1 MNNSIAFMPRLP
13 NPKTKEGRVITEGIS
28 NSDYT
33 QAKLA
38 EELDVTPGFV
48 SQFATGHRPV
58 PWNKA
63 EELAIRI
70 RRKPEEISEEY
81 RKIKTHFEKVLN
93 EAANEKNKEANP
105 TPAEIEAGKGL
116 HAQWDERAFSS
127 GLTQKKIAEILDS
140 IQDLATQYLTQKIPL
155 DYETLSLFSRVLNTA
170 PEIIRGTPKKQ
181 GVMESQGAMESYT
194 SNENSWVDVRTYSQQ
209 MGLGTTGPEIAE
221 NMENTHTVKFRRD
234 SLNKHNLI
242 PKNLAIM
249 HGTGDSM
256 LPYIQSGDAIMFDVS
271 DTTPHHRH
279 IYVIITPGAGNDEY
293 NVKRCIIDYKH
304 SKRVFFAADNPE
316 GDHDWQL
323 PRWKDDPNYPIKII
337 GRVRWV
343 CRWA

>member
-1 MNNSIAFMPRLP
+1 MPRLP
-13 NPKTKEGRVITEGIS
+13 NPKTKEGRVITEGI
-28 NSDYT
+28 NHSDYT

-63 EELAIRI
+63 EELAARI

-93 EAANEKNKEANP
+93 EAPNEKNTKANP
-105 TPAEIEAGKGL
+105 TPAEIEAGKRL
-116 HAQWDERAFSS
+116 HAQWNERAFFSN
-127 GLTQKKIAEILDS
+127 LTQKEIAEILDS
-140 IQDLATQYLTQKIPL
+140 TQGLVTQYLTQRIPL

-170 PEIIRGTPKKQ
+170 PEIIRGTSQKQ
-181 GVMESQGAMESYT
+181 GVMEPQGVMGSYT
-194 SNENSWVDVRTYSQQ
+194 SNENSWADVRTYSQQ

-221 NMENTHTVKFRRD
+221 NVDIHTVKFRRD

-242 PKNLAIM
+242 PNNLVIM
-249 HGTGDSM
+249 HGAGDSM

-279 IYVIITPGAGNDEY
+279 IYVIITPGASNDEY

-343 CRWA
+343 CRWVE

>member
-1 MNNSIAFMPRLP
+1 MARPP
-13 NPKTKEGRVITEGIS
+13 NPKTKEGRVITEGIR

-38 EELDVTPGFV
+38 EELNVTPGFV

-63 EELAIRI
+63 EELAARI

-81 RKIKTHFEKVLN
+81 RKIKAHFEKVLN
-93 EAANEKNKEANP
+93 EAPNEKNKEANS
-105 TPAEIEAGKGL
+105 TPAEIEAGKRL
-116 HAQWDERAFSS
+116 HAQWDERAFFS
-127 GLTQKKIAEILDS
+127 GLTH
-140 IQDLATQYLTQKIPL
+140 
-155 DYETLSLFSRVLNTA
+155 A
-170 PEIIRGTPKKQ
+170 PEIIRGAFPKQ
-181 GVMESQGAMESYT
+181 EVMESST
-194 SNENSWVDVRTYSQQ
+194 SNENSWADVRTYSQQ
-209 MGLGTTGPEIAE
+209 MALGTTGPEIAE
-221 NMENTHTVKFRRD
+221 NVDIHTVKFRRD

-242 PKNLAIM
+242 PNNLVIM
-249 HGTGDSM
+249 HGAGDSM
-256 LPYIQSGDAIMFDVS
+256 LPYIQSGDSIMFDES
-271 DTTPHHRH
+271 DTTPHHKH
-279 IYVIITPGAGNDEY
+279 IYVIITPGAGADEY
-293 NVKRCIIDYKH
+293 NVKRCIIDDKH

-343 CRWA
+343 CRWVE